1 MKIIK
6 KYSFEQY
13 LTKDLIGFLKKEN
26 LMDFV
31 EEEAKKQWEINN
43 DNIKWNGTVTEWW
56 ICWKYPKNRLDF
68 YRFDS
73 DIIFDLI
80 DEKKRVQIVA
90 NLVEEIIFTI
100 NEIKMRTN
108 ASI

>member
-13 LTKDLIGFLKKEN
+13 LTKDLIGFIKKEN

-43 DNIKWNGTVTEWW
+43 DNIIWNENS
-56 ICWKYPKNRLDF
+56 YPIPI
-68 YRFDS
+68 DS
-73 DIIFDLI
+73 VNSLFLSSISVLVLTISSSIFFIFSI
-80 DEKKRVQIVA
+80 D
-90 NLVEEIIFTI
+90 
-100 NEIKMRTN
+100 
-108 ASI
+108 

>member
-43 DNIKWNGTVTEWW
+43 DNIIWNENSYTIPIDSVNSLFLWRITKQGNDFW
-56 ICWKYPKNRLDF
+56 IIISIKYSEFLDNKYPF
-68 YRFDS
+68 
-73 DIIFDLI
+73 
-80 DEKKRVQIVA
+80 
-90 NLVEEIIFTI
+90 
-100 NEIKMRTN
+100 
-108 ASI
+108 

>member
-43 DNIKWNGTVTEWW
+43 DNIKWNGNSYPIPINSVDSLFSWRITKQGNDFW
-56 ICWKYPKNRLDF
+56 INISIKYSEFLDNKYPF
-68 YRFDS
+68 
-73 DIIFDLI
+73 
-80 DEKKRVQIVA
+80 
-90 NLVEEIIFTI
+90 
-100 NEIKMRTN
+100 
-108 ASI
+108 